1 MNKFNISVED
11 LKLLDAIEQDYEVL
25 AGFAEDV
32 YEEKDE
38 TIKYS
43 FNIFIKKLRLNK
55 GLTIGELSLK
65 INLTES
71 TLLELEKNSNSKP
84 SPNTLL
90 KISNFYD
97 IPMSALL
104 QIVGAVRIDD
114 DLKNGVVKFAAE
126 SESFEKLTSEEKVL
140 LNDIVKIIKDKYSD

>member
-1 MNKFNISVED
+1 MNKFNISTED

-55 GLTIGELSLK
+55 GLTIGELSSK

-71 TLLELEKNSNSKP
+71 ALIELEKDSYSKP

-97 IPMSALL
+97 IPMRALL

-126 SESFEKLTSEEKVL
+126 SESFEKLTGEEIVL